1 MVAKLFTVFNIRRI
15 REVMKNIKI
24 KPKDILSTILILTLI
39 SYIIVDINKI
49 RTNKQIVE
57 TNYKLIDMQEEVN
70 KEIEE
75 IMKYVK
81 EL

>member
-1 MVAKLFTVFNIRRI
+1 
-15 REVMKNIKI
+15 MKNIKI
-24 KPKDILSTILILTLI
+24 KPKDILSTILMFTLI
-39 SYIIVDINKI
+39 SYIIVDIYKI
-49 RTNKQIVE
+49 RTNKQIIE

>member
-1 MVAKLFTVFNIRRI
+1 MIKNLKININ
-15 REVMKNIKI
+15 NII
-24 KPKDILSTILILTLI
+24 STTLILTLI
-39 SYIIVDINKI
+39 SYMIVDIYKI
-49 RTNKQIVE
+49 RTNRQIIE

-70 KEIEE
+70 KEVEE

>member
-1 MVAKLFTVFNIRRI
+1 MV
-15 REVMKNIKI
+15 KNIKI

-39 SYIIVDINKI
+39 SYIIVGIYKV
-49 RTNKQIVE
+49 RTNKQIIE